1 MKRNFVLV
9 FSLFVMTLV
18 FSVAASA
25 QSNRPYHD
33 GSVWDIAF
41 IKIKPGQ
48 GAAYMNYLASD
59 WKRNQEA
66 LKKAGLILSYMVVS
80 TEAHGTNDWNLMLM
94 TEFKDLATMEASQ
107 DKADQLMQT
116 LVGNDTKQSQG
127 MVARGD
133 MRELM
138 GDRLARQIILEP
150 KK

>member
-1 MKRNFVLV
+1 MKRNFLFVC
-9 FSLFVMTLV
+9 SLFIFTLL
-18 FSVAASA
+18 FSVAANA
-25 QSNRPYHD
+25 QSARQYRD

-41 IKIKPGQ
+41 IKVKPGQ
-48 GAAYMNYLASD
+48 GAAYMNYLANE

-66 LKKAGLILSYMVVS
+66 MKKAGLILSYKVIS

-94 TEFKDLATMEASQ
+94 TEFKDLASMEAGQ
-107 DKADQLMQT
+107 DKADQLMQS
-116 LVGNDTKQSQG
+116 LVGDDATAGKA

-138 GDRLARQIILEP
+138 GDRLAREIILEP

>member
-1 MKRNFVLV
+1 MKRNFVLIC
-9 FSLFVMTLV
+9 SLFVLMLV
-18 FSVAASA
+18 CSTAASA

-33 GSVWDIAF
+33 GSVWDISF
-41 IKIKPGQ
+41 IKVKPGQ
-48 GAAYMNYLASD
+48 GAAYMNYLATD

-66 LKKAGLILSYMVVS
+66 MKKAGLILSYMVVS
-80 TEAHGTNDWNLMLM
+80 TEAHGANDWNLMLM
-94 TEFKDLATMEASQ
+94 TEFKDLASMEAGQ

-116 LVGNDTKQSQG
+116 LVGDDAKAG
-127 MVARGD
+127 KAMVARGE

>member
-1 MKRNFVLV
+1 MKNKLTLII
-9 FSLFVMTLV
+9 SLFVVMLTMSIV
-18 FSVAASA
+18 TSA
-25 QSNRPYHD
+25 QVNRPYHD

-41 IKIKPGQ
+41 IKVKPGQ
-48 GAAYMNYLASD
+48 GAAYMNYLATD

-66 LKKAGLILSYMVVS
+66 MKKAGLILSYMVVS
-80 TEAHGTNDWNLMLM
+80 TEAHGANDWNLMLM
-94 TEFKDLATMEASQ
+94 TEFKDLASMEAGQ

-116 LVGNDTKQSQG
+116 LVGDDAKASKA
-127 MVARGD
+127 MVTRGE